1 MELDLSLT
9 FYGPIIFYQGGGTG
23 ETVEYFYLEVF
34 MYEFKDQD
42 SL

>member
-9 FYGPIIFYQGGGTG
+9 FYGPIIFYQGGDG
-23 ETVEYFYLEVF
+23 TVEYFYLEVF